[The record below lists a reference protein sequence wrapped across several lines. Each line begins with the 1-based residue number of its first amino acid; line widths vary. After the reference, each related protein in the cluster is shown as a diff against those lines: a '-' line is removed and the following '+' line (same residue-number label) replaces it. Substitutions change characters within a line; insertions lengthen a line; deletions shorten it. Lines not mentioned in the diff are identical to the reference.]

1 MILEKEWHNTY
12 TDIEREIE
20 RLRQFMTD
28 LPFSS
33 DFGPE
38 MYNARQRIAM
48 LETRIREQADETLQN
63 LEGILIMVAEARRD
77 LKKDRSRLL
86 CMIQDLRILRNN
98 RCHANHVYYVEIQK
112 AREDAKTEKG
122 GEV

>member
-1 MILEKEWHNTY
+1 MILEKEWRNAY

-48 LETRIREQADETLQN
+48 LETRIKEQANITFQN
-63 LEGILIMVAEARRD
+63 FEGILLMVAEARRD
-77 LKKDRSRLL
+77 LKQDRSRLL

-98 RCHANHVYYVEIQK
+98 RCHANHVHYVEIQK
-112 AREDAKTEKG
+112 AREEAEAQ
-122 GEV
+122 